1 MLKVFF
7 YIVVCALRAYHYYR
21 IVSNPACVAL
31 EIRDLSWAL
40 LMDALFLSCLWLLLF
55 RLVEVRD
62 ALVLDEHGPFPLIA
76 QAFWWT
82 FLCFAVGGWMF
93 SSAATHAACYGRA
106 PGQAVRARAV
116 SAKASAASVAPAASA
131 ASAALSCPSAP
142 ASAAS
147 KVDTH

>member
-7 YIVVCALRAYHYYR
+7 YIVVCTLRAYHYYMT
-21 IVSNPACVAL
+21 VSNPACVAL

-62 ALVLDEHGPFPLIA
+62 ALVLDEHEPFPLIA

-93 SSAATHAACYGRA
+93 SSAATRAACYGGV
-106 PGQAVRARAV
+106 P
-116 SAKASAASVAPAASA
+116 AAGAAAPATAPFP
-131 ASAALSCPSAP
+131 PSAP
-142 ASAAS
+142 ASAS
-147 KVDTH
+147 QG